1 LIRYIEYSNPENN
14 VVKSNIVSVFDL
26 LYKNYSNRLIPLKRR
41 MNSNYRFK
49 SQEIIR
55 VLLDKVFNEEQ
66 YDLCFYAEEMLLRNL
81 IRDIS
86 KLNKEELQYVNNR
99 ASLDFVI
106 YRKIGKS
113 CVLAIEVDG
122 FEYHENNPKQLNRD
136 RLKNSILEKYKI
148 PLLRLPTNHS
158 GEEEKLK
165 KKLDELL

>member
-1 LIRYIEYSNPENN
+1 
-14 VVKSNIVSVFDL
+14 
-26 LYKNYSNRLIPLKRR
+26 
-41 MNSNYRFK
+41 
-49 SQEIIR
+49 
-55 VLLDKVFNEEQ
+55 
-66 YDLCFYAEEMLLRNL
+66 MLLRNL

>member
-1 LIRYIEYSNPENN
+1 MNN
-14 VVKSNIVSVFDL
+14 NA
-26 LYKNYSNRLIPLKRR
+26 
-41 MNSNYRFK
+41 RFK

-66 YDLCFYAEEMLLRNL
+66 YNMCFYAEEMLVRNL

-86 KLNKEELQYVNNR
+86 QLTKEELQYVNNR

-113 CVLAIEVDG
+113 CVMAIKVDG
-122 FEYHENNPKQLNRD
+122 FKYHENNPKQLNRD
-136 RLKNSILEKYKI
+136 RLKDSILEKYKI

-158 GEEEKLK
+158 GEEEKIK
-165 KKLDELL
+165 KMLEELL